1 MSSNYYY
8 IVASLPAISHDAKFG
23 GKTAGQ
29 IIEEIKTVCE
39 PEDTALI
46 DSVLAGFDDKS
57 LTPEFYR
64 ERLDGPNQFL
74 HDYYAFDLAVRN
86 AKVRYLNKALGR
98 PADRDVLDPGTENV
112 GEAPKLGGIFEG
124 HDILARERAIDDLYW
139 EKLNQLCELHDFDM
153 NVVLAFILKLHIVDR
168 WHVLD
173 EETGREMFR
182 RLVNE
187 VRGTFKGVKY
197 NANPSPADR
206 RAAR

>member
-8 IVASLPAISHDAKFG
+8 IVASLPAISHDTKFG
-23 GKTAGQ
+23 GKTASQ
-29 IIEEIKTVCE
+29 IIEEIRTVCDE
-39 PEDTALI
+39 KDNALI
-46 DSVLAGFDDKS
+46 DRVVGGFDDKN

-64 ERLDGPNQFL
+64 GALDGDNEFL
-74 HDYYAFDLAVRN
+74 RDYYAFDLAVRN

-98 PADRDVLDPGTENV
+98 PADKDILDPGTENT
-112 GEAPKLGGIFEG
+112 GEAPKLGSVFEG

-139 EKLNQLCELHDFDM
+139 DKLNSLCELHDFDM

-182 RLVNE
+182 RLVDE

-197 NANPSPADR
+197 DEGRSPADR